1 MQEVFSRIAHA
12 SMSPLP
18 VLLTGATGT
27 GKTLCGSIIHRH
39 SERRDGP
46 FITLHCSAL
55 PEQLLESELFGHER
69 NAFTGANTQRIGHV
83 ERANGGTLL
92 LDEIADIPLSV
103 QAKLLRFV
111 EEKVFHRVGGREDIQ
126 VDLRLIAATHHD
138 LQEEVSAGRF
148 REDLYYRLRV
158 LTIKMPAL
166 NERLDDLDALCS
178 FFLAGADP
186 EQPHVLS
193 PESHDLL
200 MRYPWPGNIRE
211 LRNALEHAVAICG
224 SHTAILPRH
233 LPDEIRTLRGYH
245 DHVSEKL
252 RQQLEKWVDA
262 RMESEPAYRD
272 LHDEL
277 ENMLIRKLLAV
288 FDGKSTALAEA
299 LQMNRATLLKKRK
312 RLEE

>member
-1 MQEVFSRIAHA
+1 
-12 SMSPLP
+12 
-18 VLLTGATGT
+18 
-27 GKTLCGSIIHRH
+27 
-39 SERRDGP
+39 
-46 FITLHCSAL
+46 
-55 PEQLLESELFGHER
+55 
-69 NAFTGANTQRIGHV
+69 
-83 ERANGGTLL
+83 